1 MKKLKPEDD
10 DRVNVPGGQGN
21 LERYRG
27 QTFLG
32 ARNKTKQTVL
42 LMQLL
47 SLLNKGCMEGQS
59 LTDLN

>member
-21 LERYRG
+21 LERYVRPFWG
-27 QTFLG
+27 LEI
-32 ARNKTKQTVL
+32 KTKQTVL